1 MIKISPVLTSCLF
14 ISLLSVSVGA
24 FDRAAEHDARLAG
37 HAPERRIS
45 SVAFSATPLSAA
57 SSFSDLQ
64 VSEAGHPGRF
74 TQDHVRILSVS
85 GGRWLSVWNDDR
97 FGSNKIFWQLLDS
110 AGLPITANQMIAGS
124 DIGNDCV
131 DPLILSDSR
140 GKIYLLYRDQ
150 TAGELYAARFNAD
163 LSPDHSALLI
173 NDTAL
178 GAFAGPFDA
187 AIFPDGRIAIVWE
200 NYGPSSQTIS
210 LHILDSAMT
219 SQLGP
224 LAVPSHVASTQKWV
238 PSIAIDPATGFV
250 VAWEDYRNGQADI
263 FARQFDG
270 AGGPVGVDFSVVPSP
285 AADLPQYAPQV
296 SFCGADKYVIGWLD
310 RRLGQEVYIQQYNP
324 VTGLIGGNRLVT
336 IADTLLTNWDLDL
349 SCAPSGALCAT
360 WGSFGFSNNI
370 NSVRFAAGLQVIGT
384 PSSRNFSTTG
394 RRWSPATAYATNK
407 RYGMAWTEFQDEDA
421 NIHLMLFDTAA
432 IRLLGNERLLNDDQ
446 VGSPSTRPSIATSSD
461 WYDLVVFESRRRDA
475 GDIFCQAISVFGIIP
490 EHNQAVSQDTGVNL
504 QSEPTVS
511 AAGGKAL
518 VTWIDSRPLA
528 GIAGQRI
535 YGRFGGPSG
544 MFTENEFC
552 ISDTSQASVKSMP
565 HSAMAASSRAL
576 IAWLDKRSGN
586 MQVWGRW
593 LSTTGALDGAEFAIS
608 QPLSD
613 LQNDRLQVSTDS
625 TGRFFV
631 VWLDRNGASPTVKCR
646 WYNADKSAGGSW
658 AWTPSNG
665 VKINDM
671 AATNLPNGNI
681 AILWNGLDVTVMR
694 LYLAVITPT
703 GTVSRQLFD
712 LADSPSAIPKE
723 PTISIARDGYVST
736 AWIDSKSGRRQVFYQ
751 LYDPALAPINSN
763 APISS
768 ATPEFMTQPVTHT
781 GRGRAWFAWVD
792 PRANGLQ
799 VYASNLLYLPTDVD
813 DPDGPLPTDFALEQN
828 YPNPFNPSTT
838 IEFSLP
844 KTSLVLLEI
853 YNLLGQSV
861 ATLADNAQ
869 FSAGKHKLVWDGRDD
884 SGNLTASGVYF
895 YRLMAGDYV
904 QQKKMM
910 LLK

>member
-1 MIKISPVLTSCLF
+1 MTKIFSALTSCLL
-14 ISLLSVSVGA
+14 IPLLPVSAGA
-24 FDRAAEHDARLAG
+24 FDRAAEHSARLAG
-37 HAPERRIS
+37 KPGNRQVSTAT
-45 SVAFSATPLSAA
+45 FSATPVSAA
-57 SSFSDLQ
+57 SSFGDLQ
-64 VSEAGHPGRF
+64 VSDAGYPGRF
-74 TQDHVRILSVS
+74 TQDHVRVLPISE
-85 GGRWLSVWNDDR
+85 GRWLAVWNDDR
-97 FGSNKIFWQLLDS
+97 FGSHKIFWQLLDS
-110 AGLPITANQMIAGS
+110 VGFPITANQMIAGS

-131 DPLILSDSR
+131 DPLVLSDSR
-140 GKIYLLYRDQ
+140 GKIYLFYRDQ
-150 TAGELYAARFNAD
+150 TAGELFAARFNSD
-163 LSPDHSALLI
+163 LSPDHSATLI

-178 GAFAGPFDA
+178 GAYAGPFDA

-224 LAVPSHVASTQKWV
+224 LSAPSNVASTQKWV
-238 PSIAIDPATGFV
+238 PSVAIDPATGFV
-250 VAWEDYRNGQADI
+250 IAWEDYRNGQADI

-270 AGGPVGVDFSVVPSP
+270 TGSPVGVDFSVVPPP
-285 AADLPQYAPQV
+285 ASDLPQYAPQV
-296 SFCGADKYVIGWLD
+296 AFCGADKYVIGWLD

-324 VTGLIGGNRLVT
+324 VTGLVGGNRLVT
-336 IADTLLTNWDLDL
+336 IADTLLTNWNLDL
-349 SCAPSGALCAT
+349 ACAPSGALSAS

-370 NSVRFAAGLQVIGT
+370 NAVRFAAGLQVIGA
-384 PSSRNFSTTG
+384 PSTRNLSTTG

-407 RYGMAWTEFQDEDA
+407 RYGMAWTEFQNEDA
-421 NIHLMLFDTAA
+421 NIHLMLFDTASV
-432 IRLLGNERLLNDDQ
+432 RLLGNERRLNDDQ
-446 VGSPSTRPSIATSSD
+446 VGSPSTRPSIAASSD
-461 WYDLVVFESRRRDA
+461 WYDLIVFESRRRDA

-490 EHNQAVSQDTGVNL
+490 EHNQAVSQDTGVSL
-504 QSEPTVS
+504 QSEPSIS
-511 AAGGKAL
+511 AASGKAL

-535 YGRFGGPSG
+535 FGRFGGPSG

-565 HSAMAASSRAL
+565 HSAMAGSGRAL
-576 IAWLDKRSGN
+576 IGWLDKRSGN

-625 TGRFFV
+625 TGRFYV

-658 AWTPSNG
+658 TWTPSNG
-665 VKINDM
+665 VKIDNM
-671 AATNLPNGNI
+671 EATNLPGGNV

-694 LYLAVITPT
+694 LYLAVITPA
-703 GTVSRQLFD
+703 GGISRQLFD
-712 LADSPSAIPKE
+712 LADSPLAWPDE
-723 PTISIARDGYVST
+723 PTISVARNGYVST
-736 AWIDSKSGRRQVFYQ
+736 AWVDSRSGRRLVFYQ
-751 LYDPALAPINSN
+751 LYDPALSPINSN

-781 GRGRAWFAWVD
+781 SRGRAWFAWVD

-813 DPDGPLPTDFALEQN
+813 DSDGSLPTDFTLEQN

-844 KTSLVLLEI
+844 KSSFVSLEI
-853 YNLLGQSV
+853 YNVLGQSV
-861 ATLADNAQ
+861 ATLANNAQ
-869 FSAGKHKLVWDGRDD
+869 FSAGQHKLVWDGRDNFGD
-884 SGNLTASGVYF
+884 PTASGVYF
-895 YRLMAGDYV
+895 YRLVAGDFT